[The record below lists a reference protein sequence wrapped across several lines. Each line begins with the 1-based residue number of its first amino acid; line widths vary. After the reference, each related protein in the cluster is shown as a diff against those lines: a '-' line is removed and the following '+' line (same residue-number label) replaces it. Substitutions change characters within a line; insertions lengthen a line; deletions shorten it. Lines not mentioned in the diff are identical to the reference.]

1 MEIIFHGRHDSN
13 QATENLTGIIEM
25 LKKRYKIGAFRE
37 MHLSITLVDST
48 GEDVELV
55 DSETD
60 EAFRVME
67 VYQQYKHVPKRKG
80 RPDLKLV
87 VNKGD

>member
-13 QATENLTGIIEM
+13 QATENLISIFEM
-25 LKKRYKIGAFRE
+25 IKQRYKIDVFRE
-37 MHLSITLVDST
+37 MHLSITLVDET

-67 VYQQYKHVPKRKG
+67 VYQHTKNIPRKKG
-80 RPDLKLV
+80 RPDLRLV